1 MLDEFERISEQ
12 GPDLLRIQTVRWTS
26 SLEELDHRIV
36 QANKLSALSQI
47 AQNQIS
53 EPRSLLRIDS
63 AQECVIENQIHLGLT

>member
-26 SLEELDHRIV
+26 SLEELAHRIE

-63 AQECVIENQIHLGLT
+63 AQECVIENQIHLRLT